1 MGGGGEAIGDGI
13 DVVGEENGNWD
24 GMTGI
29 ETFECVPMIGIPVEV
44 VAAAEGGGVDIDSDV
59 MVPVFIG
66 DGCGIILML
75 LLVEVVVDGGCGIR
89 TAT

>member
-1 MGGGGEAIGDGI
+1 MGGGDAAIGDGI

-29 ETFECVPMIGIPVEV
+29 ETFECVPMMGIPEV
-44 VAAAEGGGVDIDSDV
+44 VATAAGGVDIGSDV
-59 MVPVFIG
+59 MVPVFMG
-66 DGCGIILML
+66 D
-75 LLVEVVVDGGCGIR
+75 GCGIR